1 VRLQLH
7 QYNSEAKATHPI
19 TRKYTNM
26 KENITMASDMND
38 YFNKKKSQGGSGK
51 GGGNSGGGF
60 GGGNGPQMP
69 KIDLNFGGGKAGLV
83 YFIIAIV
90 LMLILAKPFT
100 IIEEGQRGIL
110 STNGKYQDQALLPGL
125 HFIVPV
131 IQKVYVVDTKVRIIN
146 YASRIEASAGSKSGI
161 GAKPAITVLDKRGLP
176 VSIELTVQYRLDSQ
190 YAAQT
195 ISNWGFSWEDKIIN
209 PVVRDVVR
217 NVVGKYDAE
226 SLPQLRNK
234 IADEI
239 ETGIRE
245 SVSGLKNSPADLQSV
260 QLREIVLPTKVKE
273 QIEAVQIAKQAVQK
287 AEQDVQRVKQ
297 EALKRAA
304 EAEGI
309 AQKKRIEA
317 QGIADSVTIQADAK
331 AKANMLISK
340 SLTSK
345 LLQLEQMKVQGK
357 FNDAL
362 RVNKDAKIFLTPG
375 GSTPN
380 IWVDMKQPQ
389 KRSSAQ

>member
-1 VRLQLH
+1 
-7 QYNSEAKATHPI
+7 
-19 TRKYTNM
+19 
-26 KENITMASDMND
+26 MASDMND
-38 YFNKKKSQGGSGK
+38 YFNKKKSENNSGFKKSTGGS
-51 GGGNSGGGF
+51 GGGNSGGPK
-60 GGGNGPQMP
+60 GPQMP
-69 KIDLNFGGGKAGLV
+69 EINLNMGGGKAGIV
-83 YFIIAIV
+83 YFLIAIV
-90 LMLILAKPFT
+90 LMLVMAKPFT

-146 YASRIEASAGSKSGI
+146 YASRIEANTRTSGI
-161 GAKPAITVLDKRGLP
+161 VAKPAVTVLDKRGLP
-176 VSIELTVQYRLDSQ
+176 VTIELTVQYRLNSQ
-190 YAAQT
+190 FAAQT

-234 IADEI
+234 IATEI
-239 ETGIRE
+239 DKGVRD
-245 SVSGLKNSPADLQSV
+245 SVTGLKNSPAILQSV
-260 QLREIVLPTKVKE
+260 QLREIGLPTKVKE
-273 QIEAVQIAKQAVQK
+273 QIERVQVAKQEVQK
-287 AEQDVQRVKQ
+287 AEQDVQRAKQ

-317 QGIADSVTIQADAK
+317 QGKADAVTIEADAQ
-331 AKANMLISK
+331 AKANLLISK
-340 SLTSK
+340 SLTTK
-345 LLQLEQMKVQGK
+345 LLSLEQIKVQGK
-357 FNDAL
+357 FNEAL
-362 RVNKDAKIFLTPG
+362 KVNKDAKIFLTPG

-380 IWVDMKQPQ
+380 IWVDTKDVRQRTTA
-389 KRSSAQ
+389 K